1 MLNAFLNE
9 NTLAG
14 VLFLLIAGAAAWY
27 GILTAAAEI
36 AGRGNAAT
44 MEARASVAT
53 LLSLLTLAALAATL
67 LPV

>member
-1 MLNAFLNE
+1 MLDAFLAE

-14 VLFLLIAGAAAWY
+14 VLFLLIVGAAAWY

-36 AGRGNAAT
+36 AGRAYAAP

-53 LLSLLTLAALAATL
+53 LLSLLTLAVLA
-67 LPV
+67 VV